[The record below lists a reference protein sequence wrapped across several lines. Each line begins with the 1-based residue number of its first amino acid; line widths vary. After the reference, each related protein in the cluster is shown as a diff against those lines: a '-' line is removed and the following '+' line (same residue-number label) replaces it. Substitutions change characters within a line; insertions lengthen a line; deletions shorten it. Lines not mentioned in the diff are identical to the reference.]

1 VNVLKTQKDKE
12 LLTNTHINSKSKF
25 FWFKIIDEQLIWIL
39 LVLLFLITTA
49 IIPKFFSLQN
59 IINLALNSSILGL
72 LVIAESLC
80 LLIGKFDLSIEATL
94 AITALIGAIMTNKMG
109 FNPILTWVVVLA
121 LGAII
126 GLFNGVLIVKVGV
139 NPFVQTLSMQIILR
153 GMMLVLTGGITIFP
167 LPQLYRIFGATKI
180 FNVPTPIIILVL
192 MYAFFIIILEKRQ
205 FGRFIY
211 ATGSNAEA
219 AYTSG
224 VNVNRINI
232 IVFTLSGLIS
242 AFAGLVLSGRLNAV
256 DNNFAKGMVF
266 EVMAASVIGGISLAG
281 GRGRLLGAMGGV
293 LFLGMVGSVLTWL
306 NVQPF
311 MVETV
316 RGIIILVAVVIDAI
330 KNKVREKLL
339 MI

>member
-1 VNVLKTQKDKE
+1 MNAFRSHNDKD
-12 LLTNTHINSKSKF
+12 LLPNAQVNSKGKF

-39 LVLLFLITTA
+39 LLLLFLITTA

-59 IINLALNSSILGL
+59 IQNLALNSSILGI
-72 LVIAESLC
+72 LVIAETLC
-80 LLIGKFDLSIEATL
+80 LLVGKFDLSIESTL

-109 FNPILTWVVVLA
+109 FNPILTWVVVLL
-121 LGAII
+121 LGAVI

-139 NPFVQTLSMQIILR
+139 NPFVQTLSMMIILR
-153 GMMLVLTGGITIFP
+153 GLMLVFTGGITVFP
-167 LPQLYRIFGATKI
+167 LPQIYRAFGATKI
-180 FNVPTPIIILVL
+180 LTVPTPIIILVL
-192 MYAFFIIILEKRQ
+192 LYVFFIVVLEKRQ
-205 FGRFIY
+205 IGRFIY
-211 ATGSNAEA
+211 ATGSNSEA

-224 VNVNRINI
+224 VNVNKINI
-232 IVFTLSGLIS
+232 LVFTLSGLIA

-256 DNNFAKGMVF
+256 DNNLAKGMVF

-281 GRGRLLGAMGGV
+281 GRGRLLGALGGV

-316 RGIIILVAVVIDAI
+316 RGIIILVAVVIDAV

>member
-1 VNVLKTQKDKE
+1 MNALRSQNDKN
-12 LLTNTHINSKSKF
+12 LLTHAQENSKGKF

-49 IIPKFFSLQN
+49 IIPKFFSVQN
-59 IINLALNSSILGL
+59 IINLALNSSILGI

-80 LLIGKFDLSIEATL
+80 LLVGKFDLSIEATL
-94 AITALIGAIMTNKMG
+94 GVTALIGALMTSRMG
-109 FNPILTWVVVLA
+109 FNPVLVWVIVLL
-121 LGAII
+121 LGAVI

-167 LPQLYRIFGATKI
+167 LPKLYRIFGATKI
-180 FNVPTPIIILVL
+180 FNIPTPIVILVL
-192 MYAFFIIILEKRQ
+192 MYIFFIIILEKRQ

-211 ATGSNAEA
+211 ATGSNPEA
-219 AYTSG
+219 AFTSG
-224 VNVNRINI
+224 VNVNLINI
-232 IVFTLSGLIS
+232 LVFTLSGLIA

-281 GRGRLLGAMGGV
+281 GRGRLLGALGGV

-316 RGIIILVAVVIDAI
+316 RGIIILVAVVIDAV
-330 KNKVREKLL
+330 KNKIRGKLL

>member
-1 VNVLKTQKDKE
+1 MNAFNNGNDRE
-12 LLTNTHINSKSKF
+12 LLTKSQLNSKGKF

-39 LVLLFLITTA
+39 LLALFLITTA
-49 IIPKFFSLQN
+49 IIPKFFSVQN
-59 IINLALNSSILGL
+59 IINLALNSSVLGL
-72 LVIAESLC
+72 LVIAEALC

-94 AITALIGAIMTNKMG
+94 AITALTGALLTNKMG
-109 FNPILTWVVVLA
+109 FNPILTWIIVLA

-126 GLFNGVLIVKVGV
+126 GVFNGVLIVNVGV

-167 LPQLYRIFGATKI
+167 LPQLYRVFGATKVFSI
-180 FNVPTPIIILVL
+180 PTPIIILVV
-192 MYAFFIIILEKRQ
+192 MYVLFIIILEKRQ

-211 ATGSNAEA
+211 ATGSNPEA
-219 AYTSG
+219 AFTSG
-224 VNVNRINI
+224 VNVKRINI

-256 DNNFAKGMVF
+256 DNNLAKGMVF
-266 EVMAASVIGGISLAG
+266 EVMAAAVIGGISLAG
-281 GRGRLLGAMGGV
+281 GRGRLFGAIGGV

-316 RGIIILVAVVIDAI
+316 RGVIILVAVVIDAI